1 MHKTLLICLTCLTL
15 VLNAAGQEKTRY
27 QSAEELQREI
37 TFLLLD
43 KNISDLT
50 RQLDSEDASTVN
62 SLLRRL
68 VIYDRAGQTARVSK
82 TLEQLSSAENW
93 QCPADYGLRW
103 LIRNAAGGDAGNIAN
118 RRLYYE
124 LCPDDINGAEEF
136 VKLWSS
142 NGDPKE
148 LDAWLAKRS
157 PGNDEWLMQR
167 VRLRAKSGTAG
178 EVLDDLAAEI
188 RANTSDWVRIDR
200 YLKANNYAGNVQD
213 VKWLADTLDVR
224 TAADHFQ
231 LGERLRNYSPQAG
244 AKLLQK
250 SLELPFTDADAKFV
264 NDQIT
269 RSLSVGPSIRVNP
282 EKQLRYWTKRSL
294 AETYQRMN
302 QSLAAQ
308 PLVEELVSMKGDDVL
323 LQDVHQLAGA
333 VQGGSGQ
340 RVIETKILGDETARR
355 STSEY
360 WLERAQYYDGREEYG
375 LERESYRQALVA
387 LAAKSDDSKA
397 LNERYQVVRS
407 FAFFLA
413 KEHNEKEDQAELD
426 KILTS
431 ELRSAPPETDYA
443 FQIAALVTH
452 GNLQLNTLRNSLL
465 AKQPSFLAQLLDA
478 RREWDAEETSLIQ
491 GLVNGDEVP
500 SDLKEKIWSS
510 LQQLV
515 RHPGSSRAFSLA
527 AAMTGSGEW
536 QRAIPIWRGYI
547 ESASPEDYKS
557 RAISQLFT
565 AYCRTKQW
573 QAAEKFLLA
582 QRDSLW
588 RSLPNALAEVAVVAA
603 QQNAID
609 DAMRLWRMSTNL
621 NRRNL
626 ETLPQLAQTN
636 ARPQLLAMYLNM
648 KKEDPLS
655 AIPDLALRILR

>member
-1 MHKTLLICLTCLTL
+1 L

-27 QSAEELQREI
+27 QFAEELQREV
-37 TFLLLD
+37 TLLLLD
-43 KNISDLT
+43 KDINDVT
-50 RQLDSEDASTVN
+50 RQLDSEDASAVD

-68 VIYDRAGQTARVSK
+68 VIYDRAGQTSRVGK
-82 TLEQLSSAENW
+82 TLEQLADAENW

-103 LIRNAAGGDAGNIAN
+103 LIRNAASGDIAT

-124 LCPDDINGAEEF
+124 RVCPDDIDGAEEF

-148 LDAWLAKRS
+148 LDTWLAKRS

-167 VRLRAKSGTAG
+167 VRLRARSGTAG

-188 RANTSDWVRIDR
+188 RANPSDWVRIDR
-200 YLKANNYAGNVQD
+200 YLRANNHAGNVQD
-213 VKWLADTLDVR
+213 VKWLADTIDVR
-224 TAADHFQ
+224 TAADYFQ

-269 RSLSVGPSIRVNP
+269 RSLSVGPPFKVNP

-294 AETYQRMN
+294 AETYQGMN

-308 PLVEELVSMKGDDVL
+308 PLVEEVVSMKGDDIL

-333 VQGGSGQ
+333 VQAGSGQ
-340 RVIETKILGDETARR
+340 RVVETKILGDETARR

-360 WLERAQYYDGREEYG
+360 WLERAGYYDGREEYG
-375 LERESYRQALVA
+375 RERESYRQALVA

-397 LNERYQVVRS
+397 LNERSQVVRA

-443 FQIAALVTH
+443 FQIAALITH
-452 GNLQLNTLRNSLL
+452 GDLQLNTVRNSLL
-465 AKQPSFLAQLLDA
+465 AKQPPFLAQLLDA
-478 RREWDAEETSLIQ
+478 RREWDVEETFVIQ
-491 GLVNGDEVP
+491 GLVNGDEV
-500 SDLKEKIWSS
+500 SAALKEKIWSS

-527 AAMTGSGEW
+527 AAMTGSGQW
-536 QRAIPIWRGYI
+536 QRAIPIWRSYI
-547 ESASPEDYKS
+547 ESASLEDYKS
-557 RAISQLFT
+557 RAISNLFT

-573 QAAEKFLLA
+573 PAAEKFLLA

-603 QQNAID
+603 QQNAIQ

-621 NRRNL
+621 DRRNL

-655 AIPDLALRILR
+655 AIPDLALRLLR

>member
-294 AETYQRMN
+294 AETYQSMN

-547 ESASPEDYKS
+547 ESASTEDYKS

>member
-1 MHKTLLICLTCLTL
+1 MHKTLLICLACLTL
-15 VLNAAGQEKTRY
+15 TLNAAGQEKTHY
-27 QSAEELQREI
+27 QSADGLQREI

-43 KNISDLT
+43 KNINDVT
-50 RQLDSEDASTVN
+50 RQLDSEDSSTLT

-82 TLEQLSSAENW
+82 TLEQLPSAGNW
-93 QCPADYGLRW
+93 QCPTDYHLRW
-103 LIRNAAGGDAGNIAN
+103 LIRNVAAHDIGTQ
-118 RRLYYE
+118 RFYYE
-124 LCPDDINGAEEF
+124 RLCPDDIDGAEEF
-136 VKLWSS
+136 VKRWSA
-142 NGDPKE
+142 NGDLKG
-148 LDAWLAKRS
+148 LDAWLAERS
-157 PGNDEWLMQR
+157 QRNDEWLMRR
-167 VRLRAKSGTAG
+167 VQVRARSGTAG
-178 EVLDDLAAEI
+178 EVLDDLAAGI
-188 RANTSDWVRIDR
+188 RANPSDGARVDR
-200 YLKANNYAGNVQD
+200 YLKANNFAGNVQD
-213 VKWLADTLDVR
+213 VKWLADTVDVR
-224 TAADHFQ
+224 TAADYFQ
-231 LGERLRNYSPQAG
+231 LGERLRSYSLQAG

-250 SLELPFTDADAKFV
+250 SLDLPFTDADAKLV
-264 NDQIT
+264 NDRIN
-269 RSLSVGPSIRVNP
+269 RYLSVGPAIKVNL

-308 PLVEELVSMKGDDVL
+308 PLVEELVSIKGDDIL
-323 LQDVHQLAGA
+323 LEDVHQLAGA
-333 VQGGSGQ
+333 VQSASGQ
-340 RVIETKILGDETARR
+340 RVVETKILGDENTRR

-387 LAAKSDDSKA
+387 LAAKSDDSNA
-397 LNERYQVVRS
+397 LNERYNVVRS

-413 KEHNEKEDQAELD
+413 KEHNDEEDKAELD

-431 ELRSAPPETDYA
+431 ELSSAPPETDYA
-443 FQIAALVTH
+443 FQIAALITH
-452 GNLQLNTLRNSLL
+452 GELQLNTLRHSLL

-478 RREWDAEETSLIQ
+478 RREWDVDEMSLIK
-491 GLVNGDEVP
+491 GLVRGDEVP
-500 SDLKEKIWSS
+500 SDLKEKIWAS
-510 LQQLV
+510 LQLLV
-515 RHPGSSRAFSLA
+515 RHPGSTRAFCLA
-527 AAMTGSGEW
+527 EAMTDNGEW

-547 ESASPEDYKS
+547 DHASLEEDKR
-557 RAISQLFT
+557 RAMSQLFT

-573 QAAEKFLLA
+573 RAAEKFLLA

-588 RSLPNALAEVAVVAA
+588 RTLPNALAEVALVAA
-603 QQNAID
+603 QQNATD

-621 NRRNL
+621 DRRNL

>member
-136 VKLWSS
+136 VKLWNS

-294 AETYQRMN
+294 AETYQSMN

-478 RREWDAEETSLIQ
+478 RREWDVDEMSLIK
-491 GLVNGDEVP
+491 GLVRGDEVP

-547 ESASPEDYKS
+547 ESASTEDYKS

-626 ETLPQLAQTN
+626 ETLPQLAQTK

>member
-547 ESASPEDYKS
+547 ESASTEDYKS